1 MHAMQG
7 LCMVIRPQ
15 DRAVCRERPPGVVSG
30 NSGMADRSGR
40 AFEALPG
47 RRVCLA
53 RSGSAGNTMIP
64 GAAWKRVRAEEIVCS
79 VPLYTYSC
87 VSQARATAGGCGTGN
102 DGNGDAVLTFS
113 NDQTEQL
120 LRRAA
125 GGDQIAMDRLLDTHR
140 DRLKRMVALRMDRR
154 IRARTDPSDV
164 VQDALLMAHGKLATY
179 LREQPVLFYPWLRQ
193 IAWEQLIQHTR
204 RHLGAAARTV
214 LREEEL
220 EPGLSDASAALL
232 SQRLADSLS
241 GPESHLHKREQRARI
256 KATLALL
263 SPEHREV
270 LALRFLE
277 ELSLAEV
284 AAVLGL
290 REPAVRGRQFR
301 AIQRLQSLLADLE
314 I

>member
-1 MHAMQG
+1 M
-7 LCMVIRPQ
+7 
-15 DRAVCRERPPGVVSG
+15 ERLF
-30 NSGMADRSGR
+30 A
-40 AFEALPG
+40 
-47 RRVCLA
+47 
-53 RSGSAGNTMIP
+53 
-64 GAAWKRVRAEEIVCS
+64 
-79 VPLYTYSC
+79 
-87 VSQARATAGGCGTGN
+87 
-102 DGNGDAVLTFS
+102 
-113 NDQTEQL
+113 
-120 LRRAA
+120 
-125 GGDQIAMDRLLDTHR
+125 THR
-140 DRLKRMVALRMDRR
+140 GRLKRMVALRMDRR

-164 VQDALLMAHGKLATY
+164 VQDAMLAAHAKLAAY

-232 SQRLADSLS
+232 SRRLADSLS
-241 GPESHLHKREQRARI
+241 GPESQLQNGEQRARI
-256 KATLALL
+256 KSTLERL

-270 LALRFLE
+270 LVLRFLE

-301 AIQRLQSLLADLE
+301 AIQRLQRLLKDE
-314 I
+314 G